1 MESIASP
8 APRIRD
14 RCENQL
20 RAIVAVVFS
29 HFPFRVL
36 PLLLLLTLVGASFPS
51 ISLAIDGREHWAFQ
65 PIQRPVVPEGVGNP
79 IDAFILAKLKA
90 EGISPSPQADAVTLL
105 RRLSLDLTGLLPTP
119 TETVAFLNAWH
130 SDSESAYAALVDRLL
145 DSPHFEE
152 QWGRHWLDLARYAD
166 SEGYLGDNARSWA
179 WIYRDWVVTA
189 INRDLPYDQFS
200 IEQLAGDLLP
210 HPTLEQK
217 IATGFHRNTLRNT
230 EAGVDLELYRT
241 KEIVDRVSTTGSV
254 WLGMTV
260 ACAECHD
267 HKHDAIS
274 QRDFYELYAFFN
286 NADETTATLPMTPE
300 LERYAKSQL
309 SEKEKKKVPPPKPSA
324 KASVFSERTKDKRA
338 SFIHLRGDYTQVGET
353 VAPGVPAVLPP
364 LSARAESPDRLDL
377 ARWLFDEGNPLTARV
392 AANQIWQ
399 PLFGEGIVATPD
411 DFGTEGAAPSHP
423 ELLDWLATE
432 YRRLGWSRKALIR
445 LIVKSKTYR
454 QSSIVRPDLSEHSTG
469 NLLLWRQNA
478 FRVSAETVR
487 DIHLAASGLLEPKL
501 GGPSIFP
508 PLPGF
513 VTEVGRSVQWPESKG
528 SDRYRRGL
536 YIFLKRTV
544 IYPMLTA
551 FDASDTSVTCG
562 RRDRTNT
569 PMQALTLL
577 NDPVFFECAETLG
590 RELHRHHGD
599 DFDASI
605 HELYVRCLS
614 REPRLEEID
623 TLRSLYQDFEQSTG
637 KAESAMIATAR
648 VLMNVDEFI
657 TRE

>member
-1 MESIASP
+1 MSGGRREAVIAFLTVFRRLPTPSLI
-8 APRIRD
+8 ALATAVLGALSSSSSAAADDRD
-14 RCENQL
+14 
-20 RAIVAVVFS
+20 
-29 HFPFRVL
+29 
-36 PLLLLLTLVGASFPS
+36 
-51 ISLAIDGREHWAFQ
+51 HWAFQ
-65 PIQRPVVPEGVGNP
+65 PIQRPPVPETEENP
-79 IDAFILAKLKA
+79 IDGFILAKLKA
-90 EGISPSPQADAVTLL
+90 EGITPSPQADPATLL

-119 TETVAFLNAWH
+119 AEVEAFQLAWK
-130 SDSESAYAALVDRLL
+130 SAPESAYASLVERLL
-145 DSPHFEE
+145 DSPHFGE

-166 SEGYLGDNARSWA
+166 SEGYLGDSGRPWA
-179 WIYRDWVVTA
+179 WIYRDWVVEA

-210 HPTLEQK
+210 NPTLEQK

-241 KEIVDRVSTTGSV
+241 KEIVDRVNTTGSV

-274 QRDFYELYAFFN
+274 QRDFYQLYAFFN
-286 NADETTATLPMTPE
+286 NADDSTASLPMTPE
-300 LERYAKSQL
+300 LERYAESQL
-309 SEKEKKKVPPPKPSA
+309 SDKDRKKDPPPKPTA
-324 KASVFSERTKDKRA
+324 RARVFSERTKDKRA
-338 SFIHLRGDYTQVGET
+338 SFIHVRGDYTQAGET
-353 VAPGVPAVLPP
+353 VSPGVPAVLHS
-364 LSARAESPDRLDL
+364 LSSRQETGTDRLDL
-377 ARWLFDEGNPLTARV
+377 AHWLFDEKNPLTARV
-392 AANQIWQ
+392 AANQVWQ
-399 PLFGEGIVATPD
+399 HLFGIGIVATPD
-411 DFGTEGAAPSHP
+411 DFGTEGAPPTHP

-432 YRRLGWSRKALIR
+432 YRGLGWSRKALIR
-445 LIVKSKTYR
+445 LIVNSKTYR
-454 QSSIVRPDLSEHSTG
+454 QSSLVRPELADHATG
-469 NLLLWRQNA
+469 NSLLWRQNA

-501 GGPSIFP
+501 GGPPIFP

-528 SDRYRRGL
+528 ADRYRRGV

-590 RELHRHHGD
+590 SDLYKRHGES
-599 DFDASI
+599 FDAAVR
-605 HELYVRCLS
+605 ELYVRCLS
-614 REPRLEEID
+614 REPRIEEID
-623 TLRSLYQDFEQSTG
+623 TLRSLHEDFSKATG
-637 KAESAMIATAR
+637 NAEAAMIATAR
-648 VLMNVDEFI
+648 VVMNVDEFI

>member
-1 MESIASP
+1 
-8 APRIRD
+8 
-14 RCENQL
+14 
-20 RAIVAVVFS
+20 VFS
-29 HFPFRVL
+29 RFPFGVIALL
-36 PLLLLLTLVGASFPS
+36 PAFSLLLSQA
-51 ISLAIDGREHWAFQ
+51 AEDRDHWAFQ
-65 PIQRPVVPEGVGNP
+65 PIQRPPVPQAEENP
-79 IDAFILAKLKA
+79 IDGFILAKLKA
-90 EGISPSPQADAVTLL
+90 EGITPSPQAEPAALL
-105 RRLSLDLTGLLPTP
+105 RRLSLDLTGLLPSP
-119 TETVAFLNAWH
+119 TNTAAFQKAWQ
-130 SDSESAYAALVDRLL
+130 SDSESAYAALVERLL
-145 DSPHFEE
+145 DSPHFGE

-166 SEGYLGDNARSWA
+166 SEGYLGDSARPWA
-179 WIYRDWVVTA
+179 WIYRDWVVEA
-189 INRDLPYDQFS
+189 INRDLSYDEFS

-210 HPTLEQK
+210 SPTLEQK

-260 ACAECHD
+260 ACAECHN

-286 NADETTATLPMTPE
+286 NADETTASLPMTPE
-300 LERYAKSQL
+300 LASYAESQL
-309 SEKEKKKVPPPKPSA
+309 SDKDRKKDPPPTLTA
-324 KASVFSERTKDKRA
+324 RASVFSERTKEKRA
-338 SFIHLRGDYTQVGET
+338 SFIHLRGDYTQAGEA
-353 VAPGVPAVLPP
+353 VSPGVPAVLHP
-364 LSARAESPDRLDL
+364 LSTRADSPDRLDL
-377 ARWLFDEGNPLTARV
+377 ARWLFDEKNPLTARV

-399 PLFGEGIVATPD
+399 HLFGEGIVATPD
-411 DFGTEGAAPSHP
+411 DFGTEGAPPTHP

-432 YRRLGWSRKALIR
+432 YRRLGWSRKAFIR
-445 LIVKSKTYR
+445 LIVRSKTYR
-454 QSSIVRPDLSEHSTG
+454 QSSVVRPELAEHPTG
-469 NLLLWRQNA
+469 NTLLWRQNA

-487 DIHLAASGLLEPKL
+487 DIHLAASGLLEPEI
-501 GGPSIFP
+501 GGPPIFP

-528 SDRYRRGL
+528 ADRYRRGV

-590 RELHRHHGD
+590 RELHSRHGD
-599 DFDASI
+599 DFAGAI
-605 HELYVRCLS
+605 HELYARCLS
-614 REPRLEEID
+614 REPEREEID
-623 TLRSLYQDFEQSTG
+623 TLRSLHHDFVQATG
-637 KAESAMIATAR
+637 NDESAMIATAR
-648 VLMNVDEFI
+648 VVMNVDEFI